1 VSSSIYLVLP
11 DWHGDIEDV
20 HDSVVDALLHG
31 PRYIKVALELWRLAN
46 QEEQAAKIKTVL
58 KRAYQN
64 DSTGFSPI
72 LNTADIKEF
81 YDLLQGLEEALKQS
95 IIDSKSMILP
105 ERLAEVRRRTT
116 LLHLDEDRGRL
127 AVYGIAEGLSQV
139 CELEDFLK
147 QALDQNL
154 HVALG

>member
-11 DWHGDIEDV
+11 DWNGDIEDV

-31 PRYIKVALELWRLAN
+31 PRYIKVALELWRLAD

-64 DSTGFSPI
+64 DNTGFSPI
-72 LNTADIKEF
+72 LNTTDIKEF
-81 YDLLQGLEEALKQS
+81 YDLLVGLELELK
-95 IIDSKSMILP
+95 KSVVNSDWEIP
-105 ERLAEVRRRTT
+105 PDRVAEVRRRTT
-116 LLHLDEDRGRL
+116 LLHIEESRGDL
-127 AVYGIAEGLSQV
+127 ARWAVWEAMSEVYGLR
-139 CELEDFLK
+139 DFLK